1 MYAIANYPHVL
12 TMTSKYCIFR
22 SFNHRLIILVLTVTA
37 AIFFI
42 GCSSDQEPTFV
53 DLSEKVVVN
62 QSPEEPRDGSVIRI
76 AVAAMISAKESVVY
90 YHQLLDFI
98 ASKSGHKIQLVQ
110 RKTYSEINEML
121 KNGKIDLAFICSGPY
136 ATGRQTYGFEALA
149 VPQVRGKHF
158 YHSYLIVNQ
167 NSTVQNLMGLR
178 GKTFAFTDP
187 ESNTGRLVP
196 TYWLA
201 QQKERPK
208 EFFGKIIYTH
218 SHDNSIMA
226 VATSLVDGAAVHE
239 QIWEYFNEKNPSFT
253 SSTRIIKKSQP
264 FGNPPVVASKFL
276 SSQLKAD
283 IQRLLITMHMDP
295 DGKKILDEL
304 MIDRFIRPENKWYEA
319 IVAMKQECNL

>member
-1 MYAIANYPHVL
+1 MV
-12 TMTSKYCIFR
+12 TMTSNYCIIK
-22 SFNHRLIILVLTVTA
+22 SFNLRLIILALTVTA
-37 AIFFI
+37 TIFSI
-42 GCSSDQEPTFV
+42 GCSSDQEPAFV
-53 DLSEKVVVN
+53 DFSKKVAVNPSSEKT
-62 QSPEEPRDGSVIRI
+62 PDGAVIRV

-98 ASKSGHKIQLVQ
+98 ANRLGHKIELIQ
-110 RKTYSEINEML
+110 RKTYSEINELL
-121 KNGKIDLAFICSGPY
+121 KSGKIDLAFICSGPY
-136 ATGRQTYGFEALA
+136 ATGRQNFGFEALA

-167 NSTVQNLMGLR
+167 DSAFQDLRDLR

-201 QQKERPK
+201 QQKEQPK

-239 QIWEYFNEKNPSFT
+239 QIWQYFNERNPTFT

-264 FGNPPVVASKFL
+264 FGNPPVVASKYL
-276 SSQLKAD
+276 SGQLKAD
-283 IQRLLITMHMDP
+283 IQRLLMTMHLDP
-295 DGKKILDEL
+295 EGKKILDEL
-304 MIDRFIRPENKWYEA
+304 MIDRFLHPDDKWYES
-319 IVAMKQECNL
+319 IVAMKHECNL

>member
-1 MYAIANYPHVL
+1 
-12 TMTSKYCIFR
+12 MTSKYYIFR
-22 SFNHRLIILVLTVTA
+22 SFNHRIIILTLTVTA

-42 GCSSDQEPTFV
+42 GCSSDQEPAFV
-53 DLSEKVVVN
+53 DFSKKMVVN
-62 QSPEEPRDGSVIRI
+62 QSPEEPQDGSVIRV
-76 AVAAMISAKESVVY
+76 AVAAMISAQESVVY

-98 ASKSGHKIQLVQ
+98 ASQLGHKIQLIQ
-110 RKTYSEINEML
+110 RKTYSEINDLL

-149 VPQVRGKHF
+149 VPQVRGKNS

-167 NSTVQNLMGLR
+167 KSTVQDLMDLR

-201 QQKERPK
+201 QQKEQPK
-208 EFFGKIIYTH
+208 DFFGKIIYTH

-239 QIWEYFNEKNPSFT
+239 QIWEYFNEKNPTFT

-276 SSQLKAD
+276 SRQLKED
-283 IQRLLITMHMDP
+283 IQRLLISMHKDP
-295 DGKKILDEL
+295 KGKKILDEL
-304 MIDRFIRPENKWYEA
+304 RIDRFLHPEEKWYDS
-319 IVAMKQECNL
+319 IVTMQQECNL